1 MSDLQLKMILYTLVK
16 QNCILWII
24 QNTHTHTHTHT
35 HKTKRYIKKKER
47 KKKKHEQEKGLLC
60 TQLYTTS
67 TNMYKHKNWKPL
79 VPNFYS
85 KVLIETQS
93 DSSTHTAPSPCTLL
107 FMANSSQED
116 ELSFVPP
123 LSQEHT
129 SKIHHIHHMQFTC
142 KDIQD
147 QSIYQH
153 PNLISTPNQIH
164 E

>member
-1 MSDLQLKMILYTLVK
+1 MSDLQLKMIVYTLVK

-24 QNTHTHTHTHT
+24 QNTHTH
-35 HKTKRYIKKKER
+35 KTKTY
-47 KKKKHEQEKGLLC
+47 EQEKGLLC

-67 TNMYKHKNWKPL
+67 TNMYKQKNWKPL

-93 DSSTHTAPSPCTLL
+93 DSSTHTALSPCTLL
-107 FMANSSQED
+107 FVANSSQED
-116 ELSFVPP
+116 EFSFVPL

-129 SKIHHIHHMQFTC
+129 SKIQHIHHIQFTC

-147 QSIYQH
+147 QSIYQR